1 MKVDLDQRSLRSS
14 EPSLV
19 TVLDL
24 LLIGILDHK
33 SQFNIVDCF
42 LGIVPPRF
50 FTLKRVVS
58 LVFNCA

>member
-1 MKVDLDQRSLRSS
+1 VVHVKVDLDQRSLRSS
-14 EPSLV
+14 EPGLV

-24 LLIGILDHK
+24 LRIGILDYK

-50 FTLKRVVS
+50 FTL
-58 LVFNCA
+58 